1 MTRKTGGPASTIFE
15 RPTMSNFPHV
25 TRRPVKHRVILASL
39 SLSIG
44 LVMATLTTMS
54 AMGQVQSPI
63 IYPGGGQSLQQQSND
78 EAECRGWAQQQT
90 GFNPAYG
97 PQSPPPSS
105 SQGGEVVR
113 GAARGAALG
122 AVGGAIAGNAG
133 KGAAIGAGVGATAGL
148 LGRRQKELQ
157 HAEAQQQAQ
166 DQYNSQLRTYNRAFG
181 TCMQGR
187 NYTVN

>member
-1 MTRKTGGPASTIFE
+1 
-15 RPTMSNFPHV
+15 MSNSHHAA
-25 TRRPVKHRVILASL
+25 RRPVKRRAILASL
-39 SLSIG
+39 SFSCG
-44 LVMATLTTMS
+44 LVIATLSVTS
-54 AMGQVQSPI
+54 AMGQVQLPI
-63 IYPGGGQSLQQQSND
+63 IYPSGGQSLQQQSND

-97 PQSPPPSS
+97 PQIPSAGA
-105 SQGGEVVR
+105 QGGEVIR
-113 GAARGAALG
+113 GAAAGALLG

-148 LGRRQKELQ
+148 LGRRRQDRAN
-157 HAEAQQQAQ
+157 AEAQQQAQ
-166 DQYNSQLRTYNRAFG
+166 SQYNAQLATYNRAFA